1 MNILILFSGIVAIL
15 ILMKIHY
22 TITKPVFNKMYNM
35 WEEDKH
41 TKEISTVLIIGM
53 IIIGFLMGFLIGS
66 SL

>member
-1 MNILILFSGIVAIL
+1 MNILILVSGIIAIL
-15 ILMKIHY
+15 ILMKIHHAV
-22 TITKPVFNKMYNM
+22 TKPVFNKMYNM

-53 IIIGFLMGFLIGS
+53 IIIGFLMGFLIGT